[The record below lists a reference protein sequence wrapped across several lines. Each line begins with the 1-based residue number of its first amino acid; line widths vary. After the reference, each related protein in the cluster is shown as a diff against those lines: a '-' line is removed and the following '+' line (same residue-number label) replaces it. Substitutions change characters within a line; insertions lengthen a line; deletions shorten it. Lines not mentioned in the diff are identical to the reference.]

1 MKIVILGSMQFSQQ
15 MQDVGK
21 RLATFG
27 HTPIYSTYLA
37 TMLGKTAEEQEELK
51 IQQKTNDDAMRKD
64 IANFVTADAVL
75 VLNLEKHGV
84 ANYIGGNTFLEMGI
98 AHYQGKKVILWNPI
112 PNNPIYDSEIRAM
125 KPLVLNGDINQ
136 LEKLKMLHSN

>member
-1 MKIVILGSMQFSQQ
+1 MKIAILGSMQFSQH

-21 RLATFG
+21 RLAELG
-27 HTPIYSTYLA
+27 HTPVYSTYLT
-37 TMLGKTAEEQEELK
+37 TMLGKTTEEQERLK
-51 IQQKTNDDAMRKD
+51 IDQKNNDDAMRKD

-98 AHYQGKKVILWNPI
+98 AYYQGKRIFLWNPI
-112 PNNPIYDSEIRAM
+112 PDNPLYESEIQAM
-125 KPLVLNGDINQ
+125 KPIVLNGD
-136 LEKLKMLHSN
+136 LHSLRSA